1 MRTVLA
7 LLVAAPLAAAAQPT
21 EPPQQYPPQQYPPAP
36 QQYPPGPQQHPP
48 PPGQYAPPA
57 KQRGSWYIGFGLG
70 GGDGTVKLDGRSVDF
85 DDMVYSGS
93 TPLAFNLRLGAT
105 VSPKLLVG
113 FDGGFVGAS
122 SDSGGYA
129 STIQLNYYDVGVM
142 YFPAE
147 RGLYLRGAAGLSGIV
162 WDVEPLGRSSARGFN
177 VVGGIGYA
185 FWIGRTFNLTL
196 NLDASRHWFSEEG
209 LDGGTSWSGW
219 LGFDWY

>member
-21 EPPQQYPPQQYPPAP
+21 EPPQQFPPQQYPPAP
-36 QQYPPGPQQHPP
+36 QQYPPAPQQHPP
-48 PPGQYAPPA
+48 PPGQYASPA

-93 TPLAFNLRLGAT
+93 TPLAFNLRVGAT

-129 STIQLNYYDVGVM
+129 STIQLNYYDVGAM

-162 WDVEPLGRSSARGFN
+162 WDVEPIGRSSARGFN